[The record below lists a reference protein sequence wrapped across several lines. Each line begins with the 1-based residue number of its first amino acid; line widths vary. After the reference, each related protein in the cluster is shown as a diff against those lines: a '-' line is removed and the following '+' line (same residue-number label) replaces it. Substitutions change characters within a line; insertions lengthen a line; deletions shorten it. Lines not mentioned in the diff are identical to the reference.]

1 MSMNGRV
8 NEEVRAIFA
17 EALNVV
23 VPSDE
28 IDLIEGGLLDSL
40 ALVELIVE
48 IEHRFGM
55 SIPFDT
61 LDIDD
66 FRTVR
71 SIGAVVS
78 ANSERSP

>member
-66 FRTVR
+66 FRTVQ
-71 SIGAVVS
+71 SIGAVVA
-78 ANSERSP
+78 ANSEGSP

>member
-40 ALVELIVE
+40 ALVELVVE
-48 IEHRFGM
+48 LEHRFGM

-66 FRTVR
+66 FRTVQ
-71 SIGAVVS
+71 SIGAVVI
-78 ANSERSP
+78 ANSEGSP